1 MAAGGAA
8 TRRSLATGRNIDTW
22 EQMAHLSSILL
33 LTCSLMGCSARDES
47 NGTESITAADSAA
60 VQKEVRAF
68 ATAVADDV
76 TREGPLAWRRYFED
90 SPAFFMA
97 VNGQVIFP
105 SGGAAKDGIPK
116 VALAFKRIELSW
128 GNELRIDPLTRGLAV
143 VATPWH
149 EDLTDSAGHVTQQSG
164 FFTGLAEY
172 RHGHWQFRNA
182 HWSASASASPP
193 P

>member
-1 MAAGGAA
+1 MPRL
-8 TRRSLATGRNIDTW
+8 T
-22 EQMAHLSSILL
+22 SIFL
-33 LTCSLMGCSARDES
+33 LTCSLIGCSVRDES
-47 NGTESITAADSAA
+47 NGSGSITAAESAA

-68 ATAVADDV
+68 ATSVADDV

-90 SPAFFMA
+90 TPAFFMA
-97 VNGQVIFP
+97 VDGQMIFP

-143 VATPWH
+143 VASPWH
-149 EDLTDSAGHVTQQSG
+149 ENLTDFAGHVTRQSG

-172 RHGHWQFRNA
+172 RHGAWQFRNA
-182 HWSASASASPP
+182 RWSASASASPP